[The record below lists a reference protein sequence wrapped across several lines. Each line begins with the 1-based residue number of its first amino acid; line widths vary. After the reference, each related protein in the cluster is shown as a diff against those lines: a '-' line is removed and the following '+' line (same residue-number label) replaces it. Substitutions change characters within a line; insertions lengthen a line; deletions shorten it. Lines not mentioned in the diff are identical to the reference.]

1 MATDRETQLLQD
13 ATKAGITSSK
23 ELANFMAQ
31 VSAESG
37 GLTRLDESFRY
48 TRDNSQIPVKYAH
61 RQGEEVLTSARLE
74 ALNGKPEKLAELMY
88 GGRMG
93 NDQPGDGYTYRG
105 RGYMQLTGKENY
117 AAAGKALG
125 LDLVKNPDLAAE
137 PQNASKIATWYWE
150 NRVPAAAHEDVKKAT
165 LAINGGYNGLDTREA
180 QFKKWEKT
188 LTPEV
193 MQHLSKGE
201 PALPVEPAKAPHH
214 HAIVTHQQHAIA
226 THHHHTTAGIGLDT
240 DEPAAEG
247 LDSPGNRHHGMYLQ
261 AREAVYGLDAN
272 LGRRSDVH
280 SDQLAA
286 AAVVEALR
294 NGLTKIDAV
303 RLSGDGSQVMIVQGN
318 PDSPG
323 KQAAYMQTAHAVNT
337 PIEQS
342 SAAAQAIPHK
352 QADQAQAASV
362 PQRNQVAAQ

>member
-1 MATDRETQLLQD
+1 MATDRETQLLLD
-13 ATKAGITSSK
+13 ATKAGITSPK

-37 GLTRLDESFRY
+37 GLTRLNESFRY

-61 RQGEEVLTSARLE
+61 RQGEEVLTAARLE

-105 RGYMQLTGKENY
+105 RGYMQLTGKDNY

-125 LDLVKNPDLAAE
+125 LDLVKHPELAAE

-150 NRVPAAAHEDVKKAT
+150 NRVPEAAHGDVKKAT
-165 LAINGGYNGLDTREA
+165 YAINGGYNGLDTREA

-193 MQHLSKGE
+193 MGHLSKGE
-201 PALPVEPAKAPHH
+201 PVLSIEPARAP
-214 HAIVTHQQHAIA
+214 QHATA
-226 THHHHTTAGIGLDT
+226 AHHRHTTEGNGSDIDI
-240 DEPAAEG
+240 PAVISLER
-247 LDSPGNRHHGMYLQ
+247 PENRHHRMYLQ
-261 AREAVYGLDAN
+261 AREAVHKLDAN
-272 LGRRSDVH
+272 LGRTSDVH

-286 AAVVEALR
+286 ASVVEALR

-303 RLSGDGSQVMIVQGN
+303 RLSSDGSQVMIVQGN

-323 KQAAYMQTAHAVNT
+323 KQAAYVQTAQAVNT

-352 QADQAQAASV
+352 PADPTQAAPA
-362 PQRNQVAAQ
+362 PQHNQVAAQ